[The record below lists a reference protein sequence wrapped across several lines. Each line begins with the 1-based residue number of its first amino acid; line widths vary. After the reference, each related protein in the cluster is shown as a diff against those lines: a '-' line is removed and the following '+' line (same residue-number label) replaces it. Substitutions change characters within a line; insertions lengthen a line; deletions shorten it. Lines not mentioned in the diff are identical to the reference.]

1 MCQDERKRNEVNKR
15 RDMSAFCPISCT
27 RLYTMCV
34 FYDYETNRNLF
45 SEVNSMFSLNVP
57 ECLNKVSSATPVYF
71 GKERQ
76 TGECS
81 AVLGSLT
88 PV

>member
-1 MCQDERKRNEVNKR
+1 MCQDERKGNEGNKG

-45 SEVNSMFSLNVP
+45 SEVNPMFSLNVP
-57 ECLNKVSSATPVYF
+57 ECLNKVSPATPVYL
-71 GKERQ
+71 GEERQ
-76 TGECS
+76 TGEYS
-81 AVLGSLT
+81 AVMRSLT
-88 PV
+88 LV